1 MANYQNVVPT
11 QLCQAALTTGYVT
24 LYTAPSVVT
33 NSAVNPSNIV
43 TSTTRT
49 YLKDMQ
55 ICNTTAGALQL
66 YMSIVPSAGTAG
78 TANAIYYGV
87 TVAANTTLIW
97 QGTQVIMTGATL
109 QAKASATGLTLTASG
124 GEAT

>member
-1 MANYQNVVPT
+1 
-11 QLCQAALTTGYVT
+11 
-24 LYTAPSVVT
+24 
-33 NSAVNPSNIV
+33 
-43 TSTTRT
+43 
-49 YLKDMQ
+49 MQ

-66 YMSIVPSAGTAG
+66 YVSIVPSAGTAG

-109 QAKASATGLTLTASG
+109 QAKASAAGLTLTASG